1 MSQTAKERVG
11 AIFKKYVVDENE
23 WTAVLGGEPIL
34 TAVGLDS
41 LNMLKLITEL
51 EVEFGKRFDMDTIEQ
66 TLESIDRLAAYLDT

>member
-1 MSQTAKERVG
+1 MSQTTKERIG
-11 AIFKKYVVDENE
+11 AIFKKYVVDEDE

-34 TAVGLDS
+34 TVVSLDS

-66 TLESIDRLAAYLDT
+66 TQESIDSLAAYLDT